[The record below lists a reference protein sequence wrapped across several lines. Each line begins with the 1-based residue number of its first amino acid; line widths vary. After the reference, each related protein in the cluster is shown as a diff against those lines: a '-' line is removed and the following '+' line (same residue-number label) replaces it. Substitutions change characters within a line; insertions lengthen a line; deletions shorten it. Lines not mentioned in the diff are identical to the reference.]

1 LLHCT
6 LYGCIL
12 FCLILSVLFL
22 LHYHEA
28 QQGGNKMVA
37 AAFTIMCLIF
47 GTTFLAI
54 KVGIDAGL
62 PPFLSGGI
70 RFTAAGV
77 IILLLMQLTGRA
89 KLSLLLRKETMIT
102 GAGLTFGTFAALYW
116 AEQHVSSGIGAV
128 LSATGP
134 LLIVL
139 IQSLLMRQK
148 VSRRSVIGC
157 LAGFTGVMLVMIP
170 GIVVDVSGLWVLG
183 CVLILAGE
191 VCYAGGAL
199 YSKHVITKLADTDPI
214 ALNAAQMAYGGLGL
228 LILSLLTE
236 TWQISDWAPVPALT
250 SLLYLTVIGSMAGHS
265 LFYWIMARTNPLFP
279 STWLYISPPI
289 AVGLGVLL
297 YGEEISLIS
306 LAGVVLIL
314 GGLIFMNQTAWKWL
328 QRKGRL
334 FSGNKI
340 LSQKNKVID

>member
-1 LLHCT
+1 MI
-6 LYGCIL
+6 G
-12 FCLILSVLFL
+12 
-22 LHYHEA
+22 
-28 QQGGNKMVA
+28 VA
-37 AAFTIMCLIF
+37 FVVMCLIF

-62 PPFLSGGI
+62 PPFLSGGV
-70 RFTAAGV
+70 RFTTAGV
-77 IILLLMQLTGRA
+77 IVLLLLRMTG
-89 KLSLLLRKETMIT
+89 KVKISLLLRKETMIS

-134 LLIVL
+134 LMIVL
-139 IQSLLMRQK
+139 IQSLLLRQK
-148 VSRRSVIGC
+148 VSRRSIIGC
-157 LAGFTGVMLVMIP
+157 LAGFTGVVLVMIP

-183 CVLILAGE
+183 CVLVLAGE
-191 VCYAGGAL
+191 VCYTGGAL
-199 YSKHVITKLADTDPI
+199 YSKHVITKLAGTNPI
-214 ALNAAQMAYGGLGL
+214 ALNAAQMLHGGLL
-228 LILSLLTE
+228 LLVLSLFTE
-236 TWQISDWAPVPALT
+236 SWQISNWSPIPAAA

-297 YGEEISLIS
+297 YGEEVSLIS

-314 GGLIFMNQTAWKWL
+314 GGMIFMNQSAWDWL
-328 QRKGRL
+328 RRKGKL

-340 LSQKNKVID
+340 LGQKNKVID

>member
-1 LLHCT
+1 
-6 LYGCIL
+6 
-12 FCLILSVLFL
+12 
-22 LHYHEA
+22 
-28 QQGGNKMVA
+28 MVA

-47 GTTFLAI
+47 GTTFLVI

-70 RFTAAGV
+70 RFAAAG
-77 IILLLMQLTGRA
+77 IILLIVLRVTGRA
-89 KLSLLLRKETMIT
+89 KLSLLLRKETMIS

-139 IQSLLMRQK
+139 IQSLLLRQK

-157 LAGFTGVMLVMIP
+157 LAGFTGVILVMIP
-170 GIVVDVSGLWVLG
+170 GIVVDISGLWVLG
-183 CVLILAGE
+183 CVVILLGE
-191 VCYAGGAL
+191 ICYSGGAV
-199 YSKHVITKLADTDPI
+199 YSKHVTEKLAGTNPI
-214 ALNAAQMAYGGLGL
+214 ALNAAQMVHGGLGL
-228 LILSLLTE
+228 LVLSLLTE
-236 TWQISDWAPVPALT
+236 TWQFSDWAPVPAAA
-250 SLLYLTVIGSMAGHS
+250 SLLYLTVIGSMVGHS

-314 GGLIFMNQTAWKWL
+314 GGLIFMNQTAWDWL
-328 QRKGRL
+328 RRKAAL
-334 FSGNKI
+334 LAGNKV
-340 LSQKNKVID
+340 LGQKNKVID